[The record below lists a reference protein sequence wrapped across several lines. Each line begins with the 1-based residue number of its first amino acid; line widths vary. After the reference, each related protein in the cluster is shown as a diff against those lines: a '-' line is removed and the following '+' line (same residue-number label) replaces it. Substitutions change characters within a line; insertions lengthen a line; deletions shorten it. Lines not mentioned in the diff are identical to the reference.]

1 MHQADPSSIGGQHD
15 GTSPTGRAG
24 SDADA
29 QRFTGQGG
37 GASGSGSESPAE
49 RSSGS
54 SGPSSFPA
62 LRPDQPTI
70 ISTQPMRESGGSSG
84 TPSSIP
90 LVENTSWIGGLVGQT
105 LEHYQLQEFIGGG
118 GMGVVYRALDTRLNR
133 TVALKILARQQSCD
147 AETVRRFRNEA
158 QSAARL
164 DHPNIARVYY
174 VGEDRGLHFIV
185 FEYIDGVNLRNLVAE
200 RGPLSIADAI
210 RYTLQLAEALAH
222 ASRRDVVHRDIKPS
236 NVLITG
242 EGLVKLVDMGLARLH
257 QLEQSTDL
265 TASGVTL
272 GTFDYISPEQ
282 ARDPRLADVRSDIY
296 SLGCTLYYML
306 TGSPPFPDGTMLQ
319 KLLQH
324 QEGPPPDPRQRNP
337 DVPEGLSRVVRTMLA
352 KEPRKRYQTAEAL
365 ATELVAL
372 AEELEISLPAMAAR
386 SAERRRSRRAELV
399 RRHIPWAVPVALFL
413 LGLLVL
419 HLTETGSTTLPPP
432 SGEVVIVQP
441 VVAPAAPPRTV
452 PDGGGT
458 TQPSPAPAPGT
469 SPPPAPPQVDVAVV
483 GEEPR
488 TPPASAGSPVLQFPE
503 LGGGMRVDAGSAGA
517 SGSGALS
524 EPTDAPRAE
533 LTVHDIPPAPAA
545 GPRTL
550 VVDPVRADLAAGEF
564 VNVRDAI
571 RAARSDDTIELRFT
585 GRMVAEKP
593 YKLTALNLT
602 IQAAPG
608 HQPVIVF
615 KPPVPDAAQYPHSM
629 ISVADGRLTMVGVA
643 LELNLDS
650 TELNTDQIGWAL
662 FDLQAASLE
671 LRQCWLTIA
680 DEAKDHED
688 VRFIVA
694 RPRLR
699 SEAMM
704 MTDSSGAL
712 PPPPVSITLRD
723 CVARGAAVFLEAEA
737 LQGVHLVWHNGLLA
751 VKEGLL
757 LTQGGMQP
765 TGGEIFLA
773 LERLT
778 AHVAGGL
785 CTLLSDENA
794 QHQLPVRVAAQ
805 HCLFVGD
812 GAHPFVTQWG
822 YDLPPPGPQ
831 QGRFGWTAGP
841 NAFLN
846 FVTLWEAGDLR
857 QQTENPTRLDMERWR
872 AIWGLPDVTGTL
884 QWASATGLSGP
895 YSRRVPEHYRLAQ
908 PVTGPDAVPL
918 GADEANLPPVPP
930 DAPAS
935 AIAVSAR

>member
-1 MHQADPSSIGGQHD
+1 M
-15 GTSPTGRAG
+15 SPTERPA
-24 SDADA
+24 SDAEA
-29 QRFTGQGG
+29 PNAAGQG
-37 GASGSGSESPAE
+37 SPAAGGGE
-49 RSSGS
+49 SRGEPSLGS

-70 ISTQPMRESGGSSG
+70 ISSQPLVESGGSSG
-84 TPSSIP
+84 SPSSIP
-90 LVENTSWIGGLVGQT
+90 LVENTGWIGSLVGQT

-185 FEYIDGVNLRNLVAE
+185 FEYIDGLNLRNLVAE
-200 RGPLSIADAI
+200 RGPLSVADAI

-306 TGSPPFPDGTMLQ
+306 TGNPPFPDGTMLQ

-324 QEGPPPDPRQRNP
+324 QEGAPPDPRELNP

-386 SAERRRSRRAELV
+386 SAEQRRRSRRAEFV
-399 RRHIPWAVPVALFL
+399 RRHIPWAVPAAVFL
-413 LGLLVL
+413 LGLLGL
-419 HLTETGSTTLPPP
+419 HLIGTGSGSLPPP

-441 VVAPAAPPRTV
+441 PAQPELAPPATPGQGDAAPVSQPPAAGGTAPVRQPPR
-452 PDGGGT
+452 
-458 TQPSPAPAPGT
+458 
-469 SPPPAPPQVDVAVV
+469 VDVAVV
-483 GEEPR
+483 EHEPEPR
-488 TPPASAGSPVLQFPE
+488 PSPAASTGMQFPE
-503 LGGGMRVDAGSAGA
+503 VSGGMRVDAGGASAAGA
-517 SGSGALS
+517 STLHESAS
-524 EPTDAPRAE
+524 APRGE
-533 LTVHDIPPAPAA
+533 LAVHDIPPPPAA

-550 VVDPVRADLAAGEF
+550 VVDPVKADLAAGEF
-564 VNVRDAI
+564 VNVREAI
-571 RAARSDDTIELRFT
+571 RAARSDDTIELRFS

-629 ISVADGRLTMVGVA
+629 ISLSDGRLKMVGVA
-643 LELNLDS
+643 LELNLDT

-662 FDLQAASLE
+662 FDLQASSLE

-704 MTDSSGAL
+704 MTDAPGTL
-712 PPPPVSITLRD
+712 PLLPVSIALYD
-723 CVARGAAVFLEAEA
+723 CVARGAAVFLESES
-737 LQGVHLVWHNGLLA
+737 LQGVQLTWHNGLLA
-751 VKEGLL
+751 VRESLL
-757 LTQGGMQP
+757 LMKGGMQP
-765 TGGEIFLA
+765 TAGGEISLVVD
-773 LERLT
+773 RLT

-785 CTLLSDENA
+785 CMLLSDENA

-805 HCLFVGD
+805 HSLFVGN

-822 YDLPPPGPQ
+822 FDLPPPGAG
-831 QGRFGWTAGP
+831 QGRFVWSGGP
-841 NAFLN
+841 NAFVN

-857 QQTENPTRLDMERWR
+857 QQAENPTRLDLDRWR
-872 AIWGLPDVTGTL
+872 AIWGAADVSGTL
-884 QWASATGLSGP
+884 QWASPAGPTGP
-895 YSRRVPEHYRLAQ
+895 YSRRVAEQYRLAQ
-908 PVTGPDAVPL
+908 PVAGPDAIPL
-918 GADEANLPPVPP
+918 GVDESSLPSVPP
-930 DAPAS
+930 EFP
-935 AIAVSAR
+935 VSAVGVSTP